1 MRSRCI
7 VLGVLAALIAA
18 PVAAQTGTPPTL
30 ANVRGK
36 IVTLDGQTL
45 TVKARGGKT
54 VPVKLA
60 DDFRVLTVTKIK
72 LADIKQGDFV
82 GAAASPDKSG
92 KLHAREV
99 LVFPEAMRGTGEGHY
114 PWDYK
119 QGETM
124 TNATVAEVVG
134 QPKGRTLKLKFKGG
148 EKEIDVPPKATVVTF
163 APGDRSLLKP
173 GAVVFARGAQ
183 GPDGQITARGV
194 TVGNKGVNP
203 PM

>member
-99 LVFPEAMRGTGEGHY
+99 LVFPETMRGTGEGHY

-148 EKEIDVPPKATVVTF
+148 EKEIDVPPKATIVT
-163 APGDRSLLKP
+163 
-173 GAVVFARGAQ
+173 FARGAQ